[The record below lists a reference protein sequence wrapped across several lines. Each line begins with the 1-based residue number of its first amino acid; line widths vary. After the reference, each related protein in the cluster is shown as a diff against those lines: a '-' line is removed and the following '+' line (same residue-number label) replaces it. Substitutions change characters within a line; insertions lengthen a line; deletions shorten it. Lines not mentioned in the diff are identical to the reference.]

1 MQVSPAREMSL
12 SQICSILCYLLIQTN
27 WDTIEIECEY
37 MWGLLPP
44 TSLAKEGGHYLSL
57 LSCSVHM
64 IKNMFKHKQEEEEA
78 TGITASL
85 SSSSILHVSV
95 PDEETN
101 TLAQW
106 SIPTRPGMVV
116 RDTTRCLQASLQCHG
131 DWALFSY
138 NRGEGEH
145 LLGDEVKIDSLLA
158 DQGNSSTMLVFKR
171 RDMNILLP

>member
-1 MQVSPAREMSL
+1 M
-12 SQICSILCYLLIQTN
+12 
-27 WDTIEIECEY
+27 EIECEY

-44 TSLAKEGGHYLSL
+44 TSLAKEGGYYLSL

-64 IKNMFKHKQEEEEA
+64 IKNMFKHKQEEEA
-78 TGITASL
+78 GRTPGL

-145 LLGDEVKIDSLLA
+145 LLGEEVKIDSLLA
-158 DQGNSSTMLVFKR
+158 DQENCYAILVFKR
-171 RDMNILLP
+171 RNMRILLP

>member
-1 MQVSPAREMSL
+1 MSPAREISL

-27 WDTIEIECEY
+27 WDTMEIECEY

-44 TSLAKEGGHYLSL
+44 TLLAKEGGYYLSL

-64 IKNMFKHKQEEEEA
+64 IKNMFKHNQQEEE
-78 TGITASL
+78 GGRTASL

-145 LLGDEVKIDSLLA
+145 LLGDEVEIDSLLA
-158 DQGNSSTMLVFKR
+158 HQGDTSAMLVFKR
-171 RDMNILLP
+171 RDMKILLP

>member
-1 MQVSPAREMSL
+1 MSL

-44 TSLAKEGGHYLSL
+44 TSLAKEGGYYLSL

-64 IKNMFKHKQEEEEA
+64 IKNMFKHKQEEA
-78 TGITASL
+78 TGITASF

-95 PDEETN
+95 PDEVTN

-145 LLGDEVKIDSLLA
+145 LLGDEVKIDRLPA

-171 RDMNILLP
+171 RDMKILLP